1 LTRRALPRLVLAA
14 VAGGLALWVALG
26 ERPAA
31 PSGAWLTRAGVETR
45 FATADGIR
53 VRYVRRGSGP
63 PVVLV
68 HGIAASAYSWAEVIP
83 ALAAS
88 HDVIALDLPGFGGS
102 EAPDHVSGDRYPR
115 VLKAFLDERGL
126 SRVHLVGHSLGG
138 AIAATFAASE
148 PGRVDRLV
156 LIDSAGFNFAPSDR
170 PWLLRVAGSPALA
183 AMIER
188 LPVRRRL
195 VSLGL
200 RQVFHDDA
208 RVTPERIEEYVGPL
222 ARPGAARLMA
232 GLLDTRAFLGLPEAI
247 GRIRAPTLIVWGAQD
262 TWVPLADADRF
273 LAAIP
278 GARKA
283 VIDAC
288 GHVPQE
294 ERPQELIALLRE
306 FLEENR
312 GDAKDAERE
321 MERETSVRSPRPSAL
336 SASPR

>member
-1 LTRRALPRLVLAA
+1 LRRRFLSWLALAA
-14 VAGGLALWVALG
+14 AAGGLALWVALG
-26 ERPAA
+26 ERSAA
-31 PSGAWLTRAGVETR
+31 PSGAWMARAGVEPR

-53 VRYVRRGSGP
+53 VRYVRRGRGK
-63 PVVLV
+63 PVLLV
-68 HGIAASAYSWAEVIP
+68 HGIASSAYSWAEVIP
-83 ALAAS
+83 ALAAA

-102 EAPDHVSGDRYPR
+102 DLPDHVSGDRYPR
-115 VLKAFLDERGL
+115 VLKSFLDELGVA
-126 SRVHLVGHSLGG
+126 RVHLVGHSLGG
-138 AIAATFAASE
+138 AIASAFSASE

-156 LIDSAGFNFAPSDR
+156 LLDSAGFNVAPADR

-183 AMIER
+183 VAIER

-222 ARPGAARLMA
+222 ARPGAARVVA
-232 GLLDTRAFLGLPEAI
+232 RLLDTPAFLGLPEAI

-283 VIDAC
+283 VIEAC

-294 ERPQELIALLRE
+294 ERPRETIALLTE
-306 FLEENR
+306 FLD
-312 GDAKDAERE
+312 G
-321 MERETSVRSPRPSAL
+321 P
-336 SASPR
+336 